1 MATGN
6 AIANGNTKHH
16 ATDSEWGQIGT
27 TASDDTADDAPS
39 CNNSATCTN
48 EITGEIEDIG
58 SAVAIIGG
66 GIAGFA
72 LAAGLS
78 ALNVPFVVYERAPQ
92 LRSQSQGMLVLR
104 ASGYRAMES
113 IDPQLATL
121 VSREGVEFKTVHSR
135 IISVDGGITE
145 REILN
150 MKEMEVKKS
159 GVVTIALKWNVL
171 QSTLSSTVPKE
182 VIKTGHSLTSFKE
195 LDGDGESGGK
205 GKGRGGGVLL
215 TFDNGKRVRCRALL
229 GCDGTFSRVRKQM
242 YDPKIDPVINYG
254 MVNWSSILPQ
264 VQLPGG
270 KPLTHT
276 ISAIVK
282 SSPPAMGTFLN
293 QCGDDQVFWQIRITD
308 PKAGLALSANE
319 GRGGL
324 GLVGAKEKLLSVL
337 SEPGME
343 ELAGAVAA
351 TPEKDIFERCIL
363 VRQLVP
369 GPWTGAEG
377 VGKGRVTLVGDT
389 TQVMNPGAG

>member
-1 MATGN
+1 M
-6 AIANGNTKHH
+6 
-16 ATDSEWGQIGT
+16 
-27 TASDDTADDAPS
+27 
-39 CNNSATCTN
+39 
-48 EITGEIEDIG
+48 
-58 SAVAIIGG
+58 
-66 GIAGFA
+66 
-72 LAAGLS
+72 
-78 ALNVPFVVYERAPQ
+78 
-92 LRSQSQGMLVLR
+92 
-104 ASGYRAMES
+104 
-113 IDPQLATL
+113 
-121 VSREGVEFKTVHSR
+121 
-135 IISVDGGITE
+135 
-145 REILN
+145 
-150 MKEMEVKKS
+150 KKS

-337 SEPGME
+337 SQPGME

-363 VRQLVP
+363 ARQSVP

-377 VGKGRVTLVGDT
+377 VGKGRVTLIGDAV
-389 TQVMNPGAG
+389 QAMNPSPALGANTALEGVGALIDAIRNELRILQENKNQDEDEDDDEISKDNIRWERVLNNYEQKHRPRADLIQKFSNVFGVGKDLIKPDGLSQLLNWSQQPVGSVDGPPKEVVDALNDIDVLERDEVSSLLY